1 MSCVTGLGGLYLEGL
16 IHRGAYFRNFTV
28 YMLAGIKQS
37 ISFLV
42 DRIKLSLTYR
52 PCAADEVEWKM
63 NKHCFKNQEVSD
75 DAIFRPL
82 LLVDGV

>member
-1 MSCVTGLGGLYLEGL
+1 MLLVW
-16 IHRGAYFRNFTV
+16 GAYIWRDLYTEKF
-28 YMLAGIKQS
+28 YGIKQS

>member
-1 MSCVTGLGGLYLEGL
+1 MEGL

-52 PCAADEVEWKM
+52 PCAVDEVEWKM